1 MAFRKAAPVA
11 FLLAAGSV
19 PLIVLVAAFFLGR
32 LQRLNAALK
41 SRYIESD
48 RRRGELQGKYTELE
62 SEVRRREAVEREL
75 RLQSEQLEVRTREL
89 QAAMEEAHHLAM
101 YDGLTGLSNRVLF
114 RESLRQAIGTAKK
127 NGRTLAVLFLDVD
140 RFKRINDTLGHTAGD
155 QLLREVARRV
165 ENCVRQSDMVS
176 RAGEHARS
184 AYVARQ
190 GGDEFTVLLTELGE
204 PIQAAV
210 VARRIIEALARS
222 ISLDGHEVVVTGSVG
237 ISIYP
242 GDGEDVD
249 SLLKNAD
256 AAMYHAKE
264 KGRNQYQFYEESM
277 HATAMRRLA
286 IESEMRQAIEQEQ
299 FEVFYQPM
307 MDPRAGRIVGVE
319 ALLRWHHPRRGLV
332 SPGEFIPVAEES
344 GLIVPLTEY
353 VLNRACRQIA
363 AWDRETGMQISVA
376 VNLSGRTLA
385 LADVYDM
392 IDRSLRAA
400 DAPAR
405 LLELELTESVLMES
419 RETAQRLM
427 ERLKQQGVR
436 VSIDDFGTGYSS
448 LSYLK
453 TLVIDTLKIDRSF
466 VQDLPGDRDSEAIV
480 RTIVAMART
489 LNLRVVAE
497 GVETSEQYA
506 FLSEVGVDLVQGFL
520 FGRPAP
526 EPEITRRLVESAAR
540 TLPPKPAVSGGG
552 DNLGQAGIWADE
564 AEHRSPAL
572 ERAA

>member
-1 MAFRKAAPVA
+1 
-11 FLLAAGSV
+11 
-19 PLIVLVAAFFLGR
+19 
-32 LQRLNAALK
+32 
-41 SRYIESD
+41 
-48 RRRGELQGKYTELE
+48 
-62 SEVRRREAVEREL
+62 
-75 RLQSEQLEVRTREL
+75 
-89 QAAMEEAHHLAM
+89 
-101 YDGLTGLSNRVLF
+101 
-114 RESLRQAIGTAKK
+114 
-127 NGRTLAVLFLDVD
+127 
-140 RFKRINDTLGHTAGD
+140 
-155 QLLREVARRV
+155 
-165 ENCVRQSDMVS
+165 
-176 RAGEHARS
+176 
-184 AYVARQ
+184 
-190 GGDEFTVLLTELGE
+190 
-204 PIQAAV
+204 
-210 VARRIIEALARS
+210 
-222 ISLDGHEVVVTGSVG
+222 
-237 ISIYP
+237 
-242 GDGEDVD
+242 
-249 SLLKNAD
+249 
-256 AAMYHAKE
+256 
-264 KGRNQYQFYEESM
+264 
-277 HATAMRRLA
+277 MRRLA

-307 MDPRAGRIVGVE
+307 MDPRAERIVGVE

-353 VLNRACRQIA
+353 VLSRACRQIA
-363 AWDRETGMQISVA
+363 AWDREIGMQISVA

-540 TLPPKPAVSGGG
+540 TLTPKPAVSAAG
-552 DNLGQAGIWADE
+552 DHLVQAGIWADE
-564 AEHRSPAL
+564 AERRSPAL